1 MIRRSVAALLAACAL
16 AAAAAAQAQSFQPFT
31 VKDIRVEGLQRTEPG
46 TVFSYLP
53 VKVGE
58 TMTEEKAQA
67 ALRALYATGFFKDVR
82 LEMDNDILVIYV
94 EERPAIAQIDFSG
107 MKEFEPETV
116 RKVLRDI
123 GMAEGRIFDRA
134 MLDNTELEIKRQYLS
149 RGRYAAEVQTTVTP
163 LERNRVGISISVN
176 EGDVAK
182 IRSINLV
189 GAQAFREKDLLEL
202 FVLRTPG
209 WLTWYTKLDQYSKPK
224 LAADLETLKSFYQ
237 DRGYLDFNVE
247 STQVAITPDKKD
259 IYITVNVIEG

>member
-1 MIRRSVAALLAACAL
+1 MIRRGLAAVLAALALVGAAG
-16 AAAAAAQAQSFQPFT
+16 AQSFEPFT

-53 VKVGE
+53 IKVGE
-58 TMTEEKAQA
+58 VMNEERARA
-67 ALRALYATGFFKDVR
+67 AVRALYATGFFSDVR
-82 LEMDNDILVIYV
+82 LEHENDVLVV
-94 EERPAIAQIDFSG
+94 FVQERPAVAQIDFSG
-107 MKEFEPETV
+107 MKEFEPDAV
-116 RKVLRDI
+116 RKVLREN
-123 GMAEGRIFDRA
+123 GLAEGRIFDRSVLETA
-134 MLDNTELEIKRQYLS
+134 EQELKRQYLS

-182 IRSINLV
+182 IRSISIV

-237 DRGYLDFNVE
+237 DRGYIDFNVE

-259 IYITVNVIEG
+259 IYITVN